1 MDLFFCD
8 LRPVHSN
15 PALDAIRSCKCGLA
29 ILLDPQW
36 GAAGVCRPR
45 GAQDVITTSTLQWA

>member
-36 GAAGVCRPR
+36 GRLASAGL
-45 GAQDVITTSTLQWA
+45 GALRT